1 MKILYL
7 STPSFADCDIPLV
20 RAMQS
25 KGHDVTYL
33 LMLAPHNLQ
42 YTIIDIKKKYPR
54 TGVFPSSV
62 YPELKAFDGYI
73 DMDKFFVANRTSN
86 KSYSLAYWKRR
97 LRYIVLSGKI
107 SLILFTHHAYL
118 V

>member
-20 RAMQS
+20 RAMQA

-33 LMLAPHNLQ
+33 LMLAPHRLQ
-42 YTIIDIKKKYPR
+42 YTIIDIKKEYPH

-73 DMDKFFVANRTSN
+73 DMYKFFVANRTSN
-86 KSYSLAYWKRR
+86 ISY
-97 LRYIVLSGKI
+97 
-107 SLILFTHHAYL
+107 
-118 V
+118 